1 MTTHPRFAVC
11 IPMANE
17 EAGFDYFIGA
27 LRRELDEFPGAS
39 VYLVVDEASK
49 DATPRLCETLA
60 REDPRFRY
68 IWAPENKNV
77 VDAYLRG
84 FREAMK
90 DSPDFTSWRWTAEAR
105 TTPAPSPLSC
115 APCAKAT
122 NAPLARVTST
132 VDRWTSSP
140 LKRRL
145 LSKLGSLAARLLLS
159 AR

>member
-1 MTTHPRFAVC
+1 
-11 IPMANE
+11 MANE

-90 DSPDFTSWRWTAEAR
+90 DSPDFIVEMDGGGSHD
-105 TTPAPSPLSC
+105 PAPSPLSC

-122 NAPLARVTST
+122 NAPLARATST
-132 VDRWTSSP
+132 VDR
-140 LKRRL
+140 
-145 LSKLGSLAARLLLS
+145 
-159 AR
+159 